1 MNTLQGT
8 AVTPAAPPPTP
19 SPVAASAANAANAVS
34 ATRPPP
40 VLAPAPRPASIRR
53 RMLRVVMTTTL
64 VALLVSCTAL
74 LLYELQMHRASWA
87 QDLRTQADLVARTSV
102 PALSFDDARA
112 AAENLA
118 LLRLR
123 PQIEMAALYDA
134 SGRLFA
140 SYAVPGLP
148 LPPARLPPPP
158 PDTLFEGDTFELQQP
173 IRQAGQSVNSANSA
187 DTDDHGE
194 QLGTMVLRA
203 RYHVLPRLLDYLSI
217 LGVVTLASL
226 ALAALVARRLQS
238 AITDPIVAV
247 SDVAREVVQHR
258 NFALR
263 APRTTDDEVGALVD
277 AFNDMLRELGEQ
289 ARELQAN
296 DRRKDEFLATLAH
309 ELRNPLAPV
318 STALVILQRADV
330 DAATQARLVAMMQR
344 QMQQFVRLID
354 DLMEVSR
361 ISTGRLAPRLERLD
375 LVQVLRSAVESV
387 APQLLE
393 RRHTLL
399 ADWPPPVWVQGDR
412 TRLGQVFQNLL
423 ANAAKY
429 TEPGGRIEIAF
440 TLEPDQVEVKI
451 ADNGIGVA
459 AEMQREVFEMFVK
472 VDRSIEAG
480 RSGLGVGLS
489 LARQL
494 VALHQGSLTLHSE
507 GLGCGSTFTV
517 RLPRQPAPPAAQDS
531 EERAAL
537 AAAAAATATAM
548 ARGPASAS
556 ASASAS
562 ALASARALAASPAS
576 VVALARAA
584 PGAKPSPGTPAP
596 GAPGRRLHVL
606 LADDNRDFVD
616 SLAAVLTAAGY
627 EVRLAYDGH
636 SALRAVAAE
645 LPDVGL
651 FDVGMPGLDGH
662 ELATAVRGRPG
673 GAQCLLVAITGWGQ
687 PSDRQRAHAAGF
699 DEHLVKPVNIDAL
712 QRLLAQRA

>member
-1 MNTLQGT
+1 MNTKALKGT
-8 AVTPAAPPPTP
+8 PVAPIVPPPLATPNPPPAAGGADGATPPP
-19 SPVAASAANAANAVS
+19 AV
-34 ATRPPP
+34 
-40 VLAPAPRPASIRR
+40 VAPAPRPASIRR

-64 VALLVSCTAL
+64 VALLLSCTAL
-74 LLYELQMHRASWA
+74 LLYELQTHRASWA

-102 PALSFDDARA
+102 PALSFDDTRVAT
-112 AAENLA
+112 ENLA

-148 LPPARLPPPP
+148 PPPARLPPPP

-173 IRQAGQSVNSANSA
+173 IRQAGADSA
-187 DTDDHGE
+187 DGGE
-194 QLGTMVLRA
+194 RLGTMVLRA

-217 LGVVTLASL
+217 LGTVTLASL

-263 APRTTDDEVGALVD
+263 APRTTNDEVGALVD

-289 ARELQAN
+289 ARELQAT

-318 STALVILQRADV
+318 STALAILERGDV

-375 LVQVLRSAVESV
+375 LVQVLRGAVESV
-387 APQLLE
+387 APVLLE
-393 RRHTLL
+393 RRHALV

-412 TRLGQVFQNLL
+412 TRLGQVFVNLL

-440 TLEPDQVEVKI
+440 TLEPDQVAVHI
-451 ADNGIGVA
+451 TDNGIGVA
-459 AEMQREVFEMFVK
+459 AEMQREVFEMFVQ
-472 VDRSIEAG
+472 VDRSIEGG

-494 VALHQGSLTLHSE
+494 VALHDGSLTLYSE

-517 RLPRQPAPPAAQDS
+517 RLPRQPAPPAAQ
-531 EERAAL
+531 EPEARAAM
-537 AAAAAATATAM
+537 AAAAAATAQ
-548 ARGPASAS
+548 ARAHAAAGLG
-556 ASASAS
+556 
-562 ALASARALAASPAS
+562 ALAGAQGAHRAADGGGQAGGQGGDQALATAPAAVSPP
-576 VVALARAA
+576 AA
-584 PGAKPSPGTPAP
+584 PAPAAP
-596 GAPGRRLHVL
+596 APGRRLNVL

-616 SLAAVLTAAGY
+616 SLAAVLQGAGHA
-627 EVRLAYDGH
+627 VRVAYDGH
-636 SALRAVAAE
+636 GALRALGDA

-651 FDVGMPGLDGH
+651 FDVGMPGTDGYA
-662 ELATAVRGRPG
+662 LAAAVRRQPG
-673 GAQCLLVAITGWGQ
+673 GNRCLLVAITGWGQ
-687 PSDRQRAHAAGF
+687 PSDRQRAHEAGF
-699 DEHLVKPVNIDAL
+699 DEHLVKPVDIEAL
-712 QRLLAQRA
+712 TRLLAQRA